1 MKKLKNWICQK
12 HLKIIISQPK
22 LFQSFNHMI
31 DVSISQTGVKSAN
44 IALVFKKDK
53 KTQRPVSII
62 PNASKIYGRYLFSQ
76 MSSYFR
82 KVFSK
87 YQRWISQ
94 GISAQYCLISI
105 TESIIHLPLF

>member
-1 MKKLKNWICQK
+1 
-12 HLKIIISQPK
+12 
-22 LFQSFNHMI
+22 MI

-53 KTQRPVSII
+53 KTQRLIPK

-76 MSSYFR
+76 MSSYFK